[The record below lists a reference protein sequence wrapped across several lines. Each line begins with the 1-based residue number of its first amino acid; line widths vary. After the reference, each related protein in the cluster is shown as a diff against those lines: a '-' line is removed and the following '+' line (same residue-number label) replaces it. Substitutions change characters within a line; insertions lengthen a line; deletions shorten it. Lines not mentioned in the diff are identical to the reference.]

1 VLGFVGAGG
10 LGQELVISIRQF
22 ASSEVFSIIL
32 VFIALV
38 WLADAM
44 SAMLRRRVGNTSRSA
59 PTKHTWWTTP
69 HTLSVVGIFIV
80 TVVSFFF
87 IDWQFEQW
95 FKASSIM
102 RTQEFLLGFMPPD
115 LSMALWERLAA
126 STLETLSMAV
136 AGTALACVFALLISY
151 LMFVIQLKGSSLF
164 LRAFIR
170 AIHGIQIVLRSVPE
184 LVWAMLLIIVVGIGA
199 FTGTL
204 ALLLSS
210 LGVMSRLYSECLE
223 NQDTRALD
231 NLRANGTSALVAPL
245 WSTLIQARSQLL
257 SYSLYRWEHNLRAA
271 TLMGIVGAAGV
282 GQELYLRLSVFQ
294 FDKVAACIVVIVA
307 MVALADSVSY
317 FLRHQFAAQG

>member
-1 VLGFVGAGG
+1 
-10 LGQELVISIRQF
+10 
-22 ASSEVFSIIL
+22 
-32 VFIALV
+32 
-38 WLADAM
+38 
-44 SAMLRRRVGNTSRSA
+44 
-59 PTKHTWWTTP
+59 
-69 HTLSVVGIFIV
+69 
-80 TVVSFFF
+80 
-87 IDWQFEQW
+87 
-95 FKASSIM
+95 
-102 RTQEFLLGFMPPD
+102 MPPD

-271 TLMGIVGAAGV
+271 TLMGVVGAGGV